1 MEKTKKLQKDSFFYS
16 FLTLFNAKF
25 LLFMKNVRNAL
36 RLAASTEP
44 TENAGAV
51 GVVLVLAACLN
62 ERACQLRLYASSI
75 RLGRVINARGVV
87 FQSKPDGSRI

>member
-1 MEKTKKLQKDSFFYS
+1 
-16 FLTLFNAKF
+16 
-25 LLFMKNVRNAL
+25 MKNVRNAL

-62 ERACQLRLYASSI
+62 ALACQVRVYASSI
-75 RLGRVINARGVV
+75 RLGRAINARGVV
-87 FQSKPDGSRI
+87 FQSKPDCPRI